1 MSNNTTEHPPRKAT
15 HPGTVLQRELE
26 AREMKQ
32 SDLAA
37 ELDIAASHLN
47 EIIKGKRPITAELAV
62 LLEAALEIDAE
73 YWNNAQA
80 SYNLDVAR
88 VQASI
93 AKQADVIAQWRA
105 IKDIIPLKYFKK
117 QGVIIG
123 NIAEDVKRVF
133 SLFAIDSVTELQQ
146 RLAVGGGDGIYYKKS
161 GKLKTHVEHM
171 KAWVAYVRHLSE
183 DVRVN
188 PFDFDCQADL
198 IKSLRKVFLGHNIEN
213 NLATVLCSY
222 GIKLVVKEKPDH
234 APIDGAALWSKDMHP
249 IIGLTLRHKRIDN
262 LAFTVYH
269 ELGHIFLHLKGN
281 QKVSYVDNT
290 VEDAQA
296 LNSDV
301 EKEANEFAG
310 NILIPEVKWQE
321 FIHAGQSFDDNCI
334 KRFAASIGTPAA
346 SVRGR
351 LCHEKFLAYSRPTSI
366 DYHIL

>member
-1 MSNNTTEHPPRKAT
+1 MSNSTTEHPPRKAT

-62 LLEAALEIDAE
+62 LLEAALEIDAQ
-73 YWNNAQA
+73 YWNNSQA

-117 QGVIIG
+117 QGIIIG
-123 NIAEDVKRVF
+123 NIAEDVRRVF
-133 SLFAIDSVTELQQ
+133 NLFATDSLTELQH
-146 RLAVGGGDGIYYKKS
+146 LLTASDVYYKKS
-161 GKLKTHVEHM
+161 GKLKAHVEHM

-183 DVRVN
+183 DIQVN
-188 PFDFDCQADL
+188 PFSFDCQEDL
-198 IKSLRKVFLGHNIEN
+198 IKNLRKVFLGHNVEK
-213 NLATVLCSY
+213 NLATALCSY
-222 GIKLVVKEKPDH
+222 GIKLVIKEKPDH
-234 APIDGAALWSKDMHP
+234 APIDGAALWSRDMHP

-269 ELGHIFLHLKGN
+269 ELGHIFLHLKANYGI
-281 QKVSYVDNT
+281 SYVDNT

-296 LNSDV
+296 VNYDV
-301 EKEANEFAG
+301 EKEANDFAG
-310 NILIPEVKWQE
+310 NILIPEIKWQE
-321 FIHAGQSFDDNCI
+321 FISKGFFGDDAI
-334 KRFAASIGTPAA
+334 KRFASSIGTPAA

-351 LCHEKFLAYSRPTSI
+351 LCHEKLIAFGRPTKI
-366 DYHIL
+366 DNHIL

>member
-1 MSNNTTEHPPRKAT
+1 MSNNTTEHAPRTAT

-37 ELDIAASHLN
+37 ELGMAASHLN
-47 EIIKGKRPITAELAV
+47 EIIKGKRPVTAELAI
-62 LLEAALEIDAE
+62 LLEAALEIEAP

-88 VQASI
+88 MQAAI
-93 AKQADVIAQWRA
+93 TRQADVITQWRA
-105 IKDIIPLKYFKK
+105 IKEIVPLKYFKK
-117 QGVIIG
+117 QGIIIG
-123 NIAEDVKRVF
+123 NIAEDVKRIF
-133 SLFAIDSVTELQQ
+133 SIFSIDSITELQQ

-171 KAWVAYVRHLSE
+171 KTWVAYVRYLSE

-188 PFDFDCQADL
+188 DFDFDCQEDL
-198 IKSLRKVFLGHNIEN
+198 IRSLRRVFLGHNVEQ
-213 NLATVLCSY
+213 NLATTLCSY
-222 GIKLVVKEKPDH
+222 GIKLVVREKPDH
-234 APIDGAALWSKDMHP
+234 APIDGAAMWSRDMHP
-249 IIGLTLRHKRIDN
+249 VIGLTLRHKRIDN

-296 LNSDV
+296 INSDV
-301 EKEANEFAG
+301 EKQANDFAG
-310 NILIPEVKWQE
+310 NILIPEDKWLE
-321 FIHAGQSFDDNCI
+321 FVHRGFYDDNSVT
-334 KRFAASIGTPAA
+334 RFAHSISTPAA

-351 LCHEKFLAYSRPTSI
+351 LCHEKLLAFGRPTKI
-366 DYHIL
+366 DYHIN